1 MKKICS
7 HLAVHV
13 SDFKKKIERITQKK
27 RSILSCLFQ
36 PVHGSRVQKSSSGR
50 PRDMPLNFLNFL
62 IFQPVHGPC
71 PEELIWK
78 TTRNATYTANY
89 QLSNDWHVPV
99 EFNVPGGGVFFF
111 VSQLTSF
118 LL

>member
-1 MKKICS
+1 M
-7 HLAVHV
+7 LL
-13 SDFKKKIERITQKK
+13 T
-27 RSILSCLFQ
+27 LFFY
-36 PVHGSRVQKSSSGR
+36 S
-50 PRDMPLNFLNFL
+50 L

-89 QLSNDWHVPV
+89 QLTNDWHVPV
-99 EFNVPGGGVFFF
+99 EFNVSGGGVFFF